1 MKILIKLFLS
11 FFKVGLFTF
20 GGGYAMLPLLKAEV
34 VEKQKWLTEDELLD
48 YFSIGQCTP
57 GIIAVNVAT
66 FSGYKIKGINGAIM
80 ATVGIVS
87 PSLIIICLIAS
98 ILSLYIDNP
107 LVIHALAGIRIGVCA
122 LICVLVF
129 DMAKKIYKQSAN
141 KKLHFVIFFISL
153 FALLFTNISAVLTVI
168 AATVIG
174 FVPAIVARRKK

>member
-1 MKILIKLFLS
+1 MKNKYKILLI
-11 FFKVGLFTF
+11 
-20 GGGYAMLPLLKAEV
+20 
-34 VEKQKWLTEDELLD
+34 
-48 YFSIGQCTP
+48 
-57 GIIAVNVAT
+57 
-66 FSGYKIKGINGAIM
+66 
-80 ATVGIVS
+80 
-87 PSLIIICLIAS
+87 IIICLIAS